1 MTAARWRG
9 SHAGG
14 ARSRRPGRSC
24 RSAAWG
30 CAPAVCRRRWRGRAI
45 GSHYGCSLSRRTA
58 GRSRCP
64 YGVHDL
70 LGESAKQFL
79 LSMAPSTKRGVANMS
94 DLGSDKIFT
103 EVFFVKRA
111 LGRHPYTNIFD
122 AISYSCSNVLIRG
135 GN

>member
-1 MTAARWRG
+1 MALDHVVREEAAAAQLGDALRQCAD
-9 SHAGG
+9 AGG
-14 ARSRRPGRSC
+14 EAVLSLAITAV
-24 RSAAWG
+24 RSAAAQLVG
-30 CAPAVCRRRWRGRAI
+30 LGV
-45 GSHYGCSLSRRTA
+45 H
-58 GRSRCP
+58 